1 MCRGCSDQTRW
12 QRTWSQVVQLKY
24 AGVQSLTDWLCLGA
38 RCCFWLL
45 LSFRSIQLL
54 LFLMLFVFERVW
66 TTSYKALSVT
76 HVWAT
81 ELIFPL
87 SANQRKMYD
96 LSLLHKVKN
105 KKRLRFCLQK
115 KKKKKEDI
123 WIILVQ
129 VRMICLNLLL
139 EGEIGLAIICEQD

>member
-1 MCRGCSDQTRW
+1 
-12 QRTWSQVVQLKY
+12 
-24 AGVQSLTDWLCLGA
+24 
-38 RCCFWLL
+38 
-45 LSFRSIQLL
+45 
-54 LFLMLFVFERVW
+54 
-66 TTSYKALSVT
+66 
-76 HVWAT
+76 
-81 ELIFPL
+81 
-87 SANQRKMYD
+87 MYD

-105 KKRLRFCLQK
+105 KKRLRFCLQ